1 MAGEHVQPG
10 GTASAAADPDGGR
23 ARPGPNRRGSIPERL
38 NYLFETVHPPGRK
51 PYSAA
56 EVARWINANGGK
68 ISAVYILKILNGER
82 ETPSHRY
89 LKQIAQFFGVS
100 LGVFYDD
107 DPPELD
113 AEALHTQIALRDDKV
128 QSMMLRA
135 SRLSP
140 RSQDAI
146 SDIIDNLLR
155 AEGKTPEDDARR

>member
-1 MAGEHVQPG
+1 M
-10 GTASAAADPDGGR
+10 
-23 ARPGPNRRGSIPERL
+23 
-38 NYLFETVHPPGRK
+38 
-51 PYSAA
+51 
-56 EVARWINANGGK
+56 
-68 ISAVYILKILNGER
+68 
-82 ETPSHRY
+82 
-89 LKQIAQFFGVS
+89 
-100 LGVFYDD
+100 
-107 DPPELD
+107 D